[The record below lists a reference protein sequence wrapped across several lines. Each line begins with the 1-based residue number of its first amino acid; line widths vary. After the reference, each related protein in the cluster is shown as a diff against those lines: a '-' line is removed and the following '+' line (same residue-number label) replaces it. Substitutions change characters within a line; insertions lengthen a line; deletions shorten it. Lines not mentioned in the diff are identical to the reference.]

1 MISKIQK
8 AQKTTPKTQKI
19 PPQNTKN
26 LNSGSY
32 DKLEENIPS
41 PTFRV
46 DFKKYFGN
54 SKCKKKLKKTP
65 QNTKNQNGG

>member
-8 AQKTTPKTQKI
+8 AQKSTPKTQKD
-19 PPQNTKN
+19 PPNN

-32 DKLEENIPS
+32 DKFEENIPS

-46 DFKKYFGN
+46 E
-54 SKCKKKLKKTP
+54 
-65 QNTKNQNGG
+65 

>member
-8 AQKTTPKTQKI
+8 AQITTPKTQKR
-19 PPQNTKN
+19 PPKNTKN

-32 DKLEENIPS
+32 DKFEENIPS

-46 DFKKYFGN
+46 D
-54 SKCKKKLKKTP
+54 
-65 QNTKNQNGG
+65 

>member
-8 AQKTTPKTQKI
+8 AKKQQNTKKI
-19 PPQNTKN
+19 HLKNTKN

-32 DKLEENIPS
+32 DKFEEYIPS

-46 DFKKYFGN
+46 DLKNYFGY
-54 SKCKKKLKKTP
+54 SKSKKINKKITPKKT
-65 QNTKNQNGG
+65 KM